1 MEEKIIPSEDIKRI
15 CKNILEFFSDYCRKN
30 GLTFFL
36 GYGTALGA
44 VRHRGFIPWDDDID
58 VMMPRPDYE
67 RLIIVRKIIYYW
79 FMPRTSIIIIHLQS
93 YVIKKQY

>member
-36 GYGTALGA
+36 
-44 VRHRGFIPWDDDID
+44 VMERHWGQSDIEGLFHG
-58 VMMPRPDYE
+58 MM
-67 RLIIVRKIIYYW
+67 I
-79 FMPRTSIIIIHLQS
+79 
-93 YVIKKQY
+93 